1 MHIALWTLLV
11 ATAIAPAAPAQVPP
25 AAPNGA
31 KGKIFV
37 GILDDAREEMV
48 NWQPG
53 VSSQRFVRPAFEKTR
68 SGWRKIVPAPLPARM
83 TWTVAFDGRD
93 LGQIKSEAGWNGYGP
108 GHNGMPPLTL
118 VQTIVTPA
126 AAVPSIGAPSEEFS
140 FLGMGPTKVR
150 RPLVVVS
157 APNFSDPDGWKRVT
171 PLPES
176 IATLVRLAFRQDFPH
191 VSRCK
196 DEVIVQRNWSFPD
209 SALKLPIAYASN
221 KNSFLVVADLDA
233 GDCGYVDDPDDPL
246 SNPWFFVS
254 ANGTVRRLGGFL
266 TLIDAGDYGND
277 GKSELIFLLEQPENT
292 EGFILYDA
300 DLHKQASL
308 IWHYH

>member
-68 SGWRKIVPAPLPARM
+68 SGWRNIVPDSLPARM

-93 LGQIKSEAGWNGYGP
+93 LGQIKCETGWSGYGT
-108 GHNGMPPLTL
+108 GRRGVPPKTL
-118 VQTIVTPA
+118 VQTIITPA
-126 AAVPSIGAPSEEFS
+126 AATPSVGAPSGKYAPM
-140 FLGMGPTKVR
+140 GMGPTKGR

-157 APNFSDPDGWKRVT
+157 APNFGNPDGWKRVT
-171 PLPES
+171 PLPDS
-176 IATLVRLAFRQDFPH
+176 IAALVRLAFRRDFPH
-191 VSRCK
+191 LSRCR
-196 DEVIVQRNWSFPD
+196 DEAIVQRDWSFPD
-209 SALKLPIAYASN
+209 SELKLPIAYASN
-221 KNSFLVVADLDA
+221 KNSFLVESDLNA
-233 GDCGYVDDPDDPL
+233 GNCGYVDDPNDPL
-246 SNPWFFVS
+246 SDPWFFVS

-266 TLIDAGDYGND
+266 TLLDAGDYDND
-277 GKSELIFLLEQPENT
+277 GKSELIFLLSQPEAT
-292 EGFILYDA
+292 EGFLLYDA
-300 DLHKQASL
+300 DLRKQASL
-308 IWHYH
+308 IWNYH